1 MQLRQL
7 RYVLE
12 VYKRG
17 NHISSAAKALN
28 TSQPGISRQIR
39 QLELELG
46 FDIFERTRN
55 RIVGVTSAGLKVIRN
70 AERIFDEVGNIR
82 KISDDYS
89 EEKGGR
95 VTIATTHTFARY
107 VLPNVVR
114 DFLQQQPSVQIGLVQ
129 GNPTEVFEHVNEGRA
144 DLGVSTEAQKTFLGL
159 VRIPILT
166 IKRSVIAPRGHP
178 ITEVDKIT
186 LDELAKY
193 PLIGHDNFRSGGWT
207 ILDTFAKAG
216 IKPLMPFA
224 GVDSDVGKTYV
235 SIGLGIAITASI
247 AFDPERDR
255 NLVAR
260 DVSHLFPSSTAYV
273 IFRKSSYLRRIE
285 IDFMTR
291 LSPRL
296 TRQRI
301 RAMREEAVDGGMDDP
316 ETVAEGLKIKPA
328 AADATAPGRPSVP
341 TRRRAVHARS

>member
-12 VYKRG
+12 VYQRG
-17 NHISSAAKALN
+17 NHISSAAEALN
-28 TSQPGISRQIR
+28 TSQPGISKQIR

-55 RIVGVTSAGLKVIRN
+55 RIVGVTAAGLEVISN
-70 AERIFDEVGNIR
+70 AERIFREVNNIQ

-95 VTIATTHTFARY
+95 LTIATTHTFARY
-107 VLPNVVR
+107 VLPNVIR
-114 DFLQQQPSVQIGLVQ
+114 NFFQQQPSVQIGLLQ
-129 GNPTEVFEHVNEGRA
+129 GNPTEVGEHVKEGRA
-144 DLGVSTEAQKTFLGL
+144 DIGVSTEAQKSFLGL
-159 VRIPILT
+159 VRLPILT
-166 IKRSVIAPRGHP
+166 IKRSVIAPKDHP
-178 ITEVDKIT
+178 ITKVEKIT
-186 LDELAKY
+186 LEELAKY
-193 PLIGHDNFRSGGWT
+193 PLIGHDSFRSGGWT
-207 ILDTFAKAG
+207 ILDTFEKAG

-224 GVDSDVGKTYV
+224 GIDSDVGKTYV

-247 AFDPERDR
+247 AFDPERDN

-273 IFRKSSYLRRIE
+273 MFRKSSYLRKIE
-285 IDFMTR
+285 IDFMTK
-291 LSPRL
+291 LSPKL

-301 RAMREEAVDGGMDDP
+301 RAMREETVSSHSDD
-316 ETVAEGLKIKPA
+316 
-328 AADATAPGRPSVP
+328 AD
-341 TRRRAVHARS
+341 